1 VAARAAE
8 PSATA
13 GGAAGA
19 LAVEWFAAYGD
30 FLKRAADQSA
40 STIELYQ
47 QLMDRIVGGELAP
60 TATQDLLA
68 AFVRERGT
76 TYSDELARLNARFFT
91 EMVRIGTAY
100 AHELGQAVL
109 ADAAMPPAPPPAFD
123 AANPAG
129 WFQDLSAYSQRLA
142 TSIAATYQ
150 TLVERAAAG
159 EVAPGQVQEA
169 AAAFLQRRLLEYVG
183 DFARLY
189 FALLNDLTEL
199 RVRSEQE
206 FLSGALARADGGSD
220 GRFELGLTAP
230 VGETATASLAISNTR
245 DDVAQI
251 RCHVTDV
258 RREDAVGPAFAPD
271 VAVVPEPLELAPGEE
286 ARLALMLRLDE
297 TTYEPGLLYVATLHI
312 TGHGEP
318 RLEVPLRIAPTAPV
332 ATSGE

>member
-1 VAARAAE
+1 VAARAADS
-8 PSATA
+8 SATP
-13 GGAAGA
+13 GDAAGA

-30 FLKRAADQSA
+30 FLKRTAGQST

-47 QLMDRIVGGELAP
+47 QVMDRIVGGRLAP
-60 TATQDLLA
+60 TAAQDMLA

-91 EMVRIGTAY
+91 EMVRIGTTY

-109 ADAAMPPAPPPAFD
+109 PGAGVPPEPPPAFD

-129 WFQDLSAYSQRLA
+129 WFQDLSAYSQRLG
-142 TSIAATYQ
+142 TSFAATYQ

-169 AAAFLQRRLLEYVG
+169 AAGFLQRRLLEYVG
-183 DFARLY
+183 DLARLY
-189 FALLNDLTEL
+189 FELLNDLTEL

-206 FLSGALARADGGSD
+206 FLSGVLSRADGND

-230 VGETATASLAISNTR
+230 LGETATASLAIANTR
-245 DDVAQI
+245 DEVARI
-251 RCHVTDV
+251 RCHITDV

-271 VAVVPEPLELAPGEE
+271 VDVVPEPLELAPGEE
-286 ARLALMLRLDE
+286 ARLALMLRLGVA
-297 TTYEPGLLYVATLHI
+297 TYEPGLLYVATLHI

-318 RLEVPLRIAPTAPV
+318 RMEVPLRIAPTAPV
-332 ATSGE
+332 ATAAE